1 MPYNLLTTKRYDR
14 EFALAK
20 RRGLDENNMFDVVGK
35 LINGE
40 KLPPKNRDHALKGN
54 LKGTRECH
62 VHPDWLLI
70 YEKNDG
76 IRLIRLLR
84 TGTHADL
91 YGK

>member
-1 MPYNLLTTKRYDR
+1 MPYSLETTKRYDR
-14 EFALAK
+14 EFARAK
-20 RRGLDENNMFDVVGK
+20 RRGLDENDMFEVVGK

-40 KLPPKNRDHALKGN
+40 RLPAKNHDHALKGEY
-54 LKGTRECH
+54 KGTRECH

-70 YEKNDG
+70 YEKDDG

>member
-20 RRGLDENNMFDVVGK
+20 RRGLDENDMFDVVGK

-40 KLPPKNRDHALKGN
+40 KLPPKHRDHALKGN

>member
-1 MPYNLLTTKRYDR
+1 MPYDLLTTKRYER
-14 EFALAK
+14 EFARAK
-20 RRGLDENNMFDVVGK
+20 KRGLDENDIFDVVGK

-54 LKGTRECH
+54 LKGAHECH

-70 YEKNDG
+70 YEKDDG